1 MDITLK
7 KMILDYLKY
16 FSTFI
21 LSVLIFTIVFL
32 LFNDFKSSSGTLSK
46 SLTFM
51 SWHSILINNY
61 VIFLVIIISGI
72 INSLLSKTVYGI
84 IIFKFIFLYLI
95 SISMYSLS
103 QILLT
108 LLKFGVFEISGYA
121 IGMSLGNNFILK
133 SKDWWIFFIAGSTF
147 LIMASIIEQGVL

>member
-1 MDITLK
+1 MV
-7 KMILDYLKY
+7 LDYLKY
-16 FSTFI
+16 LSIFI
-21 LSVLIFTIVFL
+21 LSVLLVTILFL
-32 LFNDFKSSSGTLSK
+32 LFNDFKSSSGNLSK
-46 SLTFM
+46 GLNFM

-72 INSLLSKTVYGI
+72 INRLLSKTVYGI
-84 IIFKFIFLYLI
+84 IIFKFIFLFLI

-108 LLKFGVFEISGYA
+108 LLKFGIFEISGYA

-133 SKDWWIFFIAGSTF
+133 SKEWWMFFIVGSVF

>member
-1 MDITLK
+1 
-7 KMILDYLKY
+7 
-16 FSTFI
+16 
-21 LSVLIFTIVFL
+21 
-32 LFNDFKSSSGTLSK
+32 
-46 SLTFM
+46 
-51 SWHSILINNY
+51 
-61 VIFLVIIISGI
+61 
-72 INSLLSKTVYGI
+72 
-84 IIFKFIFLYLI
+84 
-95 SISMYSLS
+95 MYSLS